1 MDLPLQAHTFN
12 EGRYYLMVRP
22 CPACESGP
30 MQIES
35 KQVSP
40 GDDGWITARTRCDH
54 CGGSE
59 SFTFRCDT
67 EPEQTDQTAE
77 VINPTDSPSRIVD
90 LAGWLSLFYMLAE
103 AAAANDD
110 KFATRRDGYRAALCL
125 AEALKFY
132 DDNELP
138 GEAAFFS
145 DETRSVFREHPE
157 EYARQ
162 KLRDMQ
168 ARLPA
173 LSRMAKTVR
182 KDTHTAKPKWWQLW
196 K

>member
-1 MDLPLQAHTFN
+1 M
-12 EGRYYLMVRP
+12 
-22 CPACESGP
+22 
-30 MQIES
+30 
-35 KQVSP
+35 
-40 GDDGWITARTRCDH
+40 ITAQTHCEH
-54 CGGSE
+54 CGREE
-59 SFTFRCDT
+59 SFTFRYDG
-67 EPEQTDQTAE
+67 EPDQTTDAAE
-77 VINPTDSPSRIVD
+77 VINPTDSPSGIVD
-90 LAGWLSLFYMLAE
+90 LAGWLSLFHMFVE
-103 AAAANDD
+103 AAAASDD
-110 KFATRRDGYRAALCL
+110 KLVARRDGYRAALCL

-138 GEAAFFS
+138 DESAFFS
-145 DETRSVFREHPE
+145 DETKGGYRQHPE

-173 LSRMAKTVR
+173 LSRMARVVQ